1 MIVSYEA
8 EKLNCPTPRLGVA
21 VSYWLGELA
30 LDGAEDFRANLE
42 AAYDQI
48 SVESERGELGGGLY
62 TLFVEVGALVSLP
75 YVVQL
80 ILDGIAFDLIKLGA
94 DRLILRP
101 LLAAQKKLKDRNRA
115 DRESGDFAYL
125 RISFSDSEVV
135 LDADS
140 RVNQSIAESLG
151 SVLLLIAQNYQ
162 HLSLRDGRTPIQIY
176 IPLIED
182 TGHDRHSRFRAV
194 LEVDEDMP
202 VGSSVFFEYWGLRYG
217 EGERRV
223 YDVRR
228 SLLIDEP
235 FLYRREYWQQ
245 CGLLD

>member
-1 MIVSYEA
+1 
-8 EKLNCPTPRLGVA
+8 
-21 VSYWLGELA
+21 
-30 LDGAEDFRANLE
+30 
-42 AAYDQI
+42 
-48 SVESERGELGGGLY
+48 
-62 TLFVEVGALVSLP
+62 
-75 YVVQL
+75 
-80 ILDGIAFDLIKLGA
+80 
-94 DRLILRP
+94 
-101 LLAAQKKLKDRNRA
+101 
-115 DRESGDFAYL
+115 
-125 RISFSDSEVV
+125 VV